1 MLSLYCGLLTAKI
14 VVKQG
19 CSRSN
24 LPKTGQETEL
34 PQMHAQT
41 GGTAEFKF
49 MAPIPFGGDGYFE
62 EKKLV
67 S

>member
-1 MLSLYCGLLTAKI
+1 
-14 VVKQG
+14 
-19 CSRSN
+19 
-24 LPKTGQETEL
+24 
-34 PQMHAQT
+34 MHAQT

-62 EKKLV
+62 DNKT